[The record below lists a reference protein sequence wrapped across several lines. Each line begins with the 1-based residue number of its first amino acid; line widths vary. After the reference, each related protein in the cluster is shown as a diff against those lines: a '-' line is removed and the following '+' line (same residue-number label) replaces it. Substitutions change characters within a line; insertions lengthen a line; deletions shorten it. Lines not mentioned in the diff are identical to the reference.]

1 MLMSVGENIREI
13 MVLLIS
19 DSDMNNNNNNK

>member
-1 MLMSVGENIREI
+1 VLMSVGENIREI